1 MMGFKS
7 FHSAS
12 ATLVGIEVTHMI
24 RKQQFETT
32 GKTAFQQFAALA
44 E

>member
-1 MMGFKS
+1 MWALG
-7 FHSAS
+7 
-12 ATLVGIEVTHMI
+12 LEGIELAHMI
-24 RKQQFETT
+24 RKQQFGTT